1 MTPMERIEGELSD
14 AQKRIAEL
22 ERCNVGLVKECQAQ
36 QEQIAE
42 LKNALTRQA
51 KAAQQ
56 GMDAAKAVAS
66 SELEQ
71 AKRLHAECNPRALE
85 SERAANA
92 LLTEQ
97 VAKLEAHI
105 AALKDD
111 LEIHRAAEE
120 AQIALRH
127 KADERE
133 AVLAESLDRYKGYCA
148 SYERI
153 SKNRLKKHLSD
164 LRKIANGT
172 HYVIANNDQQIRK
185 VPLFSE
191 IYSDGD
197 GMVIFYKKKEDT
209 PATSLTH
216 RDLIKQAEALE
227 LVNCQSGPQEDTP
240 QEDAF
245 DAGWDAAFELIRQ
258 FASELRQQAEALNES
273 PA

>member
-71 AKRLHAECNPRALE
+71 AKRLHAECNPQALE

-92 LLTEQ
+92 LLTERIAQ
-97 VAKLEAHI
+97 LEADC
-105 AALKDD
+105 AAHK
-111 LEIHRAAEE
+111 AAEE
-120 AQIALRH
+120 VQIALRH

>member
-56 GMDAAKAVAS
+56 GMDAAKAAAHT
-66 SELEQ
+66 LEQ
-71 AKRLHAECNPRALE
+71 NAARMYAQCNPAALE

-120 AQIALRH
+120 AQIVLRQ
-127 KADERE
+127 KLEERE
-133 AVLAESLDRYKGYCA
+133 AALAAHVERLQEAGDKLREPWDLSTVLGAETRRRIEGWDKARAESPVTSLARRDSHPDCELECGAYGTYCKCA
-148 SYERI
+148 AEKSQQAAWDKEEED
-153 SKNRLKKHLSD
+153 LKKV
-164 LRKIANGT
+164 R
-172 HYVIANNDQQIRK
+172 
-185 VPLFSE
+185 
-191 IYSDGD
+191 DGK
-197 GMVIFYKKKEDT
+197 MSTNTFRRIHFPELAASSKTED
-209 PATSLTH
+209 H
-216 RDLIKQAEALE
+216 Q
-227 LVNCQSGPQEDTP
+227 
-240 QEDAF
+240 
-245 DAGWDAAFELIRQ
+245 
-258 FASELRQQAEALNES
+258 
-273 PA
+273 

>member
-22 ERCNVGLVKECQAQ
+22 ERRNVGLAKECQAQ
-36 QEQIAE
+36 QEQITE

-56 GMDAAKAVAS
+56 GMDAAKAAAHT
-66 SELEQ
+66 LEQ
-71 AKRLHAECNPRALE
+71 NAARMYAQCNPAALE

-120 AQIALRH
+120 AQIALRE

-133 AVLAESLDRYKGYCA
+133 AALAA
-148 SYERI
+148 HVERMTRLWMDMDECEQNSIEQDDLI
-153 SKNRLKKHLSD
+153 SEMFDVVREFH
-164 LRKIANGT
+164 
-172 HYVIANNDQQIRK
+172 ND
-185 VPLFSE
+185 
-191 IYSDGD
+191 
-197 GMVIFYKKKEDT
+197 T
-209 PATSLTH
+209 NATLTR

-227 LVNCQSGPQEDTP
+227 EFAESLPKFGHIGVEK
-240 QEDAF
+240 AF
-245 DAGWDAAFELIRQ
+245 LIKSR
-258 FASELRQQAEALNES
+258 ALRRQAEAQQ
-273 PA
+273 

>member
-22 ERCNVGLVKECQAQ
+22 ERRNVGLAKECQAQ

-56 GMDAAKAVAS
+56 GMDAAKAAAHT
-66 SELEQ
+66 LEQ
-71 AKRLHAECNPRALE
+71 NAARMYAQCNPAALE

-120 AQIALRH
+120 AQIALRE

-133 AVLAESLDRYKGYCA
+133 AALAAHVERLDALSGRVLHECPNWADSPQSIFLEMLAE
-148 SYERI
+148 
-153 SKNRLKKHLSD
+153 
-164 LRKIANGT
+164 LRGE
-172 HYVIANNDQQIRK
+172 
-185 VPLFSE
+185 S
-191 IYSDGD
+191 
-197 GMVIFYKKKEDT
+197 
-209 PATSLTH
+209 PATALTH